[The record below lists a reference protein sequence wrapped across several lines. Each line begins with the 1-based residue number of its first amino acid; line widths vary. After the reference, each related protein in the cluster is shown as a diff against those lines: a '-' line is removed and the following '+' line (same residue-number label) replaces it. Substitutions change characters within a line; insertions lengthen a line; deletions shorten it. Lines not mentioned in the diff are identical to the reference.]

1 MTVREA
7 GGLLPVE
14 QAGHT
19 IPEIPVRSGRAA
31 VRAGGVTGQE
41 ALFGQVLQQARK
53 KLVEP
58 FRQAYACGDVP
69 GGMEAL
75 IREGPQIRQGLEG
88 IAGACL
94 LYTSDAADE

>member
-75 IREGPQIRQGLEG
+75 IREG
-88 IAGACL
+88 
-94 LYTSDAADE
+94 SV